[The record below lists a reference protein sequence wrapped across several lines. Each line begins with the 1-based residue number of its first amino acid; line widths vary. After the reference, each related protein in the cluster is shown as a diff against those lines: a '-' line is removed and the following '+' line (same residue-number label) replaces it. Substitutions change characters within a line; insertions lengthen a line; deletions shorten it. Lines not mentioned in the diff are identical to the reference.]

1 MPLGFGLGRRV
12 GAMIL
17 ESGDRL
23 RIRCHEKME
32 PFMSTA
38 VVPAPQPVTIPRWS
52 WAVFALALFASYL
65 MLQENGLLLNSW
77 ESVHEFF
84 HDGRHALGFPCH

>member
-1 MPLGFGLGRRV
+1 
-12 GAMIL
+12 
-17 ESGDRL
+17 
-23 RIRCHEKME
+23 
-32 PFMSTA
+32 MSTDVIHSPRPIA
-38 VVPAPQPVTIPRWS
+38 VPAWS
-52 WAVFALALFASYL
+52 WVLFVASLFASYL